1 MFYAATNTC
10 KKRIEIIGRKRQ
22 NKQRSY
28 VKKYSWHE
36 VHNVQ
41 DRIQTINFC
50 STIVLVMFLFS
61 FFFVESYTS
70 KHLLAEWKRA
80 ADNTDQ

>member
-10 KKRIEIIGRKRQ
+10 KKRIKIIGRKRQ

-36 VHNVQ
+36 VYNVQ

-50 STIVLVMFLFS
+50 GTIVLVMFLFY

-70 KHLLAEWKRA
+70 RHLLAE
-80 ADNTDQ
+80 